1 MSKVAIVT
9 TVRKKNSCHPVTLK
23 WFSIRLLVNSGFFK
37 LSLTFPYA
45 FKGSNLPVINFKG
58 ILSSVMLKEIFQ
70 DSLKTPKFTRI
81 CTENPSGVNGCQ
93 KLFYSYKSL

>member
-9 TVRKKNSCHPVTLK
+9 TVKKNNSCHPVTLK

-45 FKGSNLPVINFKG
+45 FKGSTLPVINFKG

-70 DSLKTPKFTRI
+70 DSLKISKFTRI
-81 CTENPSGVNGCQ
+81 CTENPSGVNGYQ